1 MINSVEARVPFQDIN
16 LINRFFFVS
25 NSLKFSNRNRKYL
38 LKEMNILP
46 KYITKRPK
54 TGWFSPEKIFLET
67 NLNKIIKEF
76 FEKKKIESQNILN
89 FNETLEFFNRFP
101 SENWKIKRQTLTI
114 ILFQIWYDNILQLD

>member
-46 KYITKRPK
+46 KYITKGQK
-54 TGWFSPEKIFLET
+54 LVGFL
-67 NLNKIIKEF
+67 LKKF
-76 FEKKKIESQNILN
+76 FRN
-89 FNETLEFFNRFP
+89 
-101 SENWKIKRQTLTI
+101 
-114 ILFQIWYDNILQLD
+114 